1 MISGRDD
8 KVKLTKYQIHHH
20 HGGVFGTWTKW
31 AKRQAKRAQGL
42 AGHVLCRFGL
52 WLRGH
57 VSTRAVEDQG
67 GEECWW
73 RPLHM
78 ASRPPV
84 GAKPSSP
91 SQWSSPRALY
101 IPPYSGNE
109 NTHTPHFRD
118 STCKALI
125 LSVVARCSHVGRVVR
140 L

>member
-1 MISGRDD
+1 MASRSCG
-8 KVKLTKYQIHHH
+8 
-20 HGGVFGTWTKW
+20 F
-31 AKRQAKRAQGL
+31 
-42 AGHVLCRFGL
+42 
-52 WLRGH
+52 
-57 VSTRAVEDQG
+57 
-67 GEECWW
+67 
-73 RPLHM
+73 

-101 IPPYSGNE
+101 IPPYGGNE

-125 LSVVARCSHVGRVVR
+125 LSVVARRNLVGRVAR